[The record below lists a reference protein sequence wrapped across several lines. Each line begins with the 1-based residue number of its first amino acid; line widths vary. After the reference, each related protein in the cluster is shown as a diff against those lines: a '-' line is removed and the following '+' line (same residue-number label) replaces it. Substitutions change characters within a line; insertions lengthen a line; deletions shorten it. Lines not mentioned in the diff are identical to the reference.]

1 MLYALAGAR
10 SASRLSACAAP
21 RPARRS
27 DISASARRALPR
39 DFKRCIRAPHRC
51 LSNQAGRVQGF
62 RARVIGLAAGQY
74 CVFYRH
80 VGRRSIQSRTTRCD
94 ALAAARPLDRGVQFF
109 LLDFD
114 L

>member
-1 MLYALAGAR
+1 
-10 SASRLSACAAP
+10 
-21 RPARRS
+21 
-27 DISASARRALPR
+27 
-39 DFKRCIRAPHRC
+39 